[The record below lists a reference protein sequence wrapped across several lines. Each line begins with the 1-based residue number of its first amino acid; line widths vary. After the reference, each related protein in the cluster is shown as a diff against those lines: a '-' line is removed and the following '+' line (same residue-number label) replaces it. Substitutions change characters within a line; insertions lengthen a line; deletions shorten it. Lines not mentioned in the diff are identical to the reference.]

1 MADYHLI
8 RIEEKRSRGFRNK
21 ILLLALLPLA
31 ATGCAGQP
39 TQMGTFAKNV
49 PNEEAMVLPPPSGPA
64 IVSVIERRYDNA
76 VQQDISLYTSAR
88 TPGQNSLKVQLFGT
102 ESPFTFSENKL
113 SSAGLTE
120 ASINSEM
127 RQTFP
132 SIRMARS
139 SYYVQNNYGPFGYA
153 FGHSG
158 GGDLCM
164 YAWQQLRSPG
174 GTMSPFAN
182 FGAIQVRLR
191 YCQADATEQQLL
203 AVMYNYTITASVDAA
218 GWNPYGEPQ
227 SVAPTLGA
235 TSAPIYPRP
244 TSNETIVPVLPP
256 KPAPVYVRPAVTR
269 AARPVATAPVATAP
283 PVFVPPPAVS
293 ASPTV
298 SVPRPV
304 TGQTTSGY
312 ATAPVGTPSGQAAT
326 RSPVVPTPSGLNQ
339 PRGQRVTV
347 PSPACSQT
355 SGAANAC
362 R

>member
-8 RIEEKRSRGFRNK
+8 RTEEKRSKGFRNK
-21 ILLLALLPLA
+21 ALLLAFLPLL

-39 TQMGTFAKNV
+39 TQMGSFAKNV
-49 PNEEAMVLPPPSGPA
+49 PSEEAMVLPPPAGPA
-64 IVSVIERRYDNA
+64 IVSVVERRYDNA

-88 TPGQNSLKVQLFGT
+88 TPGQNSFKVQLFGT
-102 ESPFTFSENKL
+102 EAPFTFSENKL
-113 SSAGLTE
+113 SSAGVTE

-132 SIRMARS
+132 GIRMVRS
-139 SYYVQNNYGPFGYA
+139 SYFVQNNYGPFGYA
-153 FGHSG
+153 FGHST

-164 YAWQQLRSPG
+164 YAWQQVRSPG

-182 FGAIQVRLR
+182 FGAIQIRLR

-227 SVAPTLGA
+227 SVSPTLGA
-235 TSAPIYPRP
+235 TSSPIYPRP

-256 KPAPVYVRPAVTR
+256 KPAVVYRRPAV
-269 AARPVATAPVATAP
+269 AVQPVRPVAAAPAP
-283 PVFVPPPAVS
+283 LSPPAFTPPPPSVM
-293 ASPTV
+293 
-298 SVPRPV
+298 VPRPV
-304 TGQTTSGY
+304 AGQTATYQTTTSGY
-312 ATAPVGTPSGQAAT
+312 PVAPQGQSAT
-326 RSPVVPTPSGLNQ
+326 RTPLVPAPTGFNQ
-339 PRGQRVTV
+339 PQGQRVTV